1 MKTFRLTNCLLLLA
15 GIVFADSPCL
25 SQSSAAKPQ
34 FHVTGVVLRADTN
47 VPVSR
52 CHLSMRPEG
61 QDAGRRRGSPN
72 SDLLTVDTD
81 PQGRFAFD
89 LPAEGSWQLSA
100 SGTGYRTQFYN
111 EHEGFSSAVVLRSGL
126 PAPSLVFHLEPDSTL
141 SGFVRDEAGEPVRS
155 ALLFLQLATQ
165 VQAGGGRR
173 QRAMTDDRGH
183 YEIAG
188 IAPGSYRISVQA
200 TPWYTTGGQ
209 AKAGDPVFDV
219 VYPLTWYPGVFEA
232 DAAGEISLHDGAA
245 QQIDFN
251 LLPVPAGHLRLSE
264 IPRSNPS
271 LQVAGP
277 TIERIENGP
286 GGGILTQLSGSSG
299 QTDLGGL
306 APGLYRVSQPQADGQ
321 VSTSFVHVSAGA
333 TISLSPAGSAGTA
346 DVIFHMQGDD
356 RSDRSLINLTDTVG
370 GAVFT
375 SFSGGSFGLRR
386 RPPPQDNAAI
396 ETAPAER
403 RLSVPAGRYQVT
415 LDGDPELS
423 LTSMAL
429 KGKPIAGRIV
439 TLTGGP
445 AALTLNVARGR
456 VHVSGHAIL
465 AGRPV
470 EGAMVLLVPTS
481 FGQAGA
487 IDLVRRD
494 QSNTDGSFE
503 LADVIPGDYILLA
516 IDHGWS
522 INWHDLSTL
531 SRYLLQGVPLS
542 LQPQSRLQQEIAAQ
556 AP

>member
-232 DAAGEISLHDGAA
+232 DAAGEINLNDGEAKQA
-245 QQIDFN
+245 DFN
-251 LLPVPAGHLRLSE
+251 LLPIPAGHLRLVE
-264 IPRSNPS
+264 PPRRDPS
-271 LQVAGP
+271 MPLSGP
-277 TIERIENGP
+277 TIQRIENGP
-286 GGGILTQLSGSSG
+286 VPGVLTQMSASG
-299 QTDLGGL
+299 QLEIGSL
-306 APGLYRVSQPQADGQ
+306 APGLYSVNQPQPDGQ

-333 TISLSPAGSAGTA
+333 TVSLSATDSAGTA
-346 DVIFHMQGDD
+346 DITFHIAGDD
-356 RSDRSLINLTDTVG
+356 RSGRLQINLTDTVSG
-370 GAVFT
+370 SVFT

-386 RPPPQDNAAI
+386 RPPLQDNAAV
-396 ETAPAER
+396 ETAAAER

-415 LDGDPELS
+415 LEGDSELY

-429 KGKPIAGRIV
+429 KAKPVAGRIV
-439 TLTGGP
+439 TLPGGP

-456 VHVSGHAIL
+456 ANVSGHATF